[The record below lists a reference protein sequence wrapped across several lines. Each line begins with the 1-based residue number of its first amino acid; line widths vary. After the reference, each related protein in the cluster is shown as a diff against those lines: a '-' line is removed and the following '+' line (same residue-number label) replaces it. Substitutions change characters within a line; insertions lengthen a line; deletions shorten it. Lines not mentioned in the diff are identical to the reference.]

1 MSLRRRIALSFG
13 AAAILITAA
22 FGSMVDADAKLM
34 LGFPGD
40 IGPTDVP
47 AVMALQA
54 MEYDVRST
62 TCIEFGSPD
71 VQSQALLSGDINLA
85 SMGPA
90 TVMSANI
97 VGADLRMITSNNKND
112 LLVVAAAEI
121 TQCSQLEGKPVAY
134 HSDGSTSTAHLMSW
148 ISDKCGASPEW
159 LVISGSS
166 NRTTALIN
174 GRIDGTIVRTE
185 DWVHCLR
192 GVDSDAHVLAELSES
207 QSELLPQTIVIN
219 IQFLD
224 DNVEYHQQFLE
235 ALDEQ
240 FALVNADPEAYAE
253 MAYEYLPNMDPDA
266 LAEIYTSLSQQ
277 GAFPETGLL
286 GPDRG
291 AECVGYQ
298 AHDVQGNEDNAATL
312 NALVSSVRFTGGIGT
327 VGVFIPEDPG
337 APDELAQEGKARF
350 EFGNFW
356 FKGQQMGCGQAPA
369 KRYKWHLRD
378 LIAADKVT
386 PLWIVSHNLP
396 LDDAPD
402 AYAHFDARD
411 DGWTKVVL
419 DPTSSLD

>member
-1 MSLRRRIALSFG
+1 MIA
-13 AAAILITAA
+13 
-22 FGSMVDADAKLM
+22 
-34 LGFPGD
+34 
-40 IGPTDVP
+40 
-47 AVMALQA
+47 
-54 MEYDVRST
+54 
-62 TCIEFGSPD
+62 
-71 VQSQALLSGDINLA
+71 
-85 SMGPA
+85 
-90 TVMSANI
+90 
-97 VGADLRMITSNNKND
+97 SNNKND

-148 ISDKCGASPEW
+148 ISDECGASPEW

-235 ALDEQ
+235 THDEQ

-277 GAFPETGLL
+277 GVFSETGLL
-286 GPDRG
+286 G
-291 AECVGYQ
+291 A
-298 AHDVQGNEDNAATL
+298 
-312 NALVSSVRFTGGIGT
+312 
-327 VGVFIPEDPG
+327 
-337 APDELAQEGKARF
+337 
-350 EFGNFW
+350 
-356 FKGQQMGCGQAPA
+356 
-369 KRYKWHLRD
+369 
-378 LIAADKVT
+378 
-386 PLWIVSHNLP
+386 
-396 LDDAPD
+396 
-402 AYAHFDARD
+402 
-411 DGWTKVVL
+411 
-419 DPTSSLD
+419 